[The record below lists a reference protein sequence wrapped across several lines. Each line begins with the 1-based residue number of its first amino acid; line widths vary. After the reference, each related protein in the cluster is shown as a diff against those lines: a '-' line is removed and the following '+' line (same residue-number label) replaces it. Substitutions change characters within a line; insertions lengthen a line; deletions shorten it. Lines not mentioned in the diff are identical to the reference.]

1 MKKINIEEATTF
13 DLEMEIHGDVPSGSS
28 SNLYFTVVTE
38 KMRISFEGKRIE
50 AGVYRISVPA
60 MKNILEAGKYE
71 FEVEVLIDGKHFT
84 PISESIEFIEEVKPV
99 VKMKEL
105 AKEPIKESTISVRMG
120 EIKEKPRV
128 LDIPKARLEKIG
140 KVEK

>member
-13 DLEMEIHGDVPSGSS
+13 DLEMEIHGDVPRGSS

-38 KMRISFEGKRIE
+38 KMRISFEGERIE

-71 FEVEVLIDGKHFT
+71 FEIEVLIDGKHFK

-99 VKMKEL
+99 VKMKEP
-105 AKEPIKESTISVRMG
+105 AKEPIKESTISVKMG
-120 EIKEKPRV
+120 EIKEKPRA

>member
-13 DLEMEIHGDVPSGSS
+13 DLEMEIHGDVPKGSS

-38 KMRISFEGKRIE
+38 KMRISFEGERIE
-50 AGVYRISVPA
+50 SGVYRISVPA

-71 FEVEVLIDGKHFT
+71 FEVEVLIDGKHFK
-84 PISESIEFIEEVKPV
+84 PISESIEFIEEIKPV
-99 VKMKEL
+99 VKMKEPM
-105 AKEPIKESTISVRMG
+105 KEPIKESTISVKMG
-120 EIKEKPRV
+120 EIKEKPRM

>member
-1 MKKINIEEATTF
+1 
-13 DLEMEIHGDVPSGSS
+13 
-28 SNLYFTVVTE
+28 
-38 KMRISFEGKRIE
+38 
-50 AGVYRISVPA
+50 

-71 FEVEVLIDGKHFT
+71 FEVEVLIDGKHFK

-99 VKMKEL
+99 VKMKEP
-105 AKEPIKESTISVRMG
+105 AKEPIKESTISVKMG
-120 EIKEKPRV
+120 EIKEKPRA

>member
-13 DLEMEIHGDVPSGSS
+13 DLEMEIHGDVPRGSS

-38 KMRISFEGKRIE
+38 KMRISFEGERIE

-71 FEVEVLIDGKHFT
+71 FEVEVLIDGKHFK
-84 PISESIEFIEEVKPV
+84 PITESIEFIEEVKPV
-99 VKMKEL
+99 VKMKEPT
-105 AKEPIKESTISVRMG
+105 KEPIKESTISVKMG
-120 EIKEKPRV
+120 EIKEKPKT
-128 LDIPKARLEKIG
+128 LDIPKARLERVG